1 MTEMEIYFRIKNII
15 AYSAIALLLITLL
28 YLIIL
33 LLCAKFNKRK

>member
-1 MTEMEIYFRIKNII
+1 MTEMEIYFCIQNII
-15 AYSAIALLLITLL
+15 AYVGIAFLFITVL